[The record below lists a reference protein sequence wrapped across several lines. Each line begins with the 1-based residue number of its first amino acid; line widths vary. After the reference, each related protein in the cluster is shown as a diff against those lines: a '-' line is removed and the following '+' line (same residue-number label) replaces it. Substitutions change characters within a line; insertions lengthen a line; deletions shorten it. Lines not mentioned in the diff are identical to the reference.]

1 MFKIGIIEQIDQ
13 DGIDLLKKHPN
24 FNYEIIKDISKE
36 NLIKVLPKFDGV
48 TLRVVKLN
56 EDLLKNC
63 KNLKVISRHGVGVD
77 NVDLKYL
84 KNNNINLL
92 ITATAN
98 AVSVAEHVMYMMLTL
113 SKGITSY
120 DRIVRSGEFKTKV
133 NEIVT
138 YELFNKK
145 IIIAGF
151 GRIGKNLIKRCLG
164 FEMKIHVYDPYVSSE
179 IIESFGGKKINDL
192 SSSLKQTDFLS
203 IHMPLNKDT
212 KNLINLKTL
221 KTMKK
226 EAIIVNTA
234 RGGIINEHDLNEALN
249 KKYIFAAGLDVFEK
263 EPPVENHPIFKLSN
277 VVLSP
282 HNAALTLECRK
293 RMATEA
299 AENIVYFLNDKK
311 KLNLNNIVNKSEI
324 GI

>member
-1 MFKIGIIEQIDQ
+1 
-13 DGIDLLKKHPN
+13 
-24 FNYEIIKDISKE
+24 
-36 NLIKVLPKFDGV
+36 
-48 TLRVVKLN
+48 
-56 EDLLKNC
+56 
-63 KNLKVISRHGVGVD
+63 
-77 NVDLKYL
+77 
-84 KNNNINLL
+84 
-92 ITATAN
+92 
-98 AVSVAEHVMYMMLTL
+98 MLTL

-120 DRIVRSGEFKTKV
+120 DKLLDPV
-133 NEIVT
+133 NLKQKLMKLVT

-164 FEMKIHVYDPYVSSE
+164 FEMEINVYDPYVSSE

-192 SSSLKQTDFLS
+192 SSNLKKTDFLS

-263 EPPVENHPIFKLSN
+263 EPPESIIH
-277 VVLSP
+277 
-282 HNAALTLECRK
+282 
-293 RMATEA
+293 
-299 AENIVYFLNDKK
+299 Y
-311 KLNLNNIVNKSEI
+311 
-324 GI
+324 